1 MDNRDWKVLLES
13 LKERSQGNKK
23 NLQALAE
30 AISMLDEDTR
40 IKLREYWE
48 YALSKKKRD

>member
-1 MDNRDWKVLLES
+1 MDNKDWKVLLEI
-13 LKERSQGNKK
+13 LKDRSQKNRK

-40 IKLREYWE
+40 IKLREYWD
-48 YALSKKKRD
+48 YALSKKKGD